1 MINLNS
7 LTKNIKDGFKAP
19 TGDSNRETPT
29 KGALR
34 FNTET
39 GKPEIYAK
47 GRGWRR
53 ASVSEISAIYT
64 HDNLV
69 AFYDASNADTTGDT
83 SDQYYSD
90 VELLLHMNGTDGSTT
105 FTDSGPNNYNPTST
119 GGAQISNSQS
129 KFGGS
134 SGNFANSRLR
144 YAGSVGNLD
153 GSSNS
158 WTIEMWVYPTKSD
171 TNVRYLLNKD
181 GEYNVIVNAY
191 GLYYTKNGIAFNYR
205 NSAGNYKDVN
215 SGGTPFNY
223 NEWNH
228 LAVVR
233 DGSTSITIF
242 LNGVQVG
249 QKTTDL
255 TMGYDSNRYLDIGTG
270 NFNTTDHFV
279 GYLDEVRITKGVAR
293 YTADFT
299 PQTREFYPGD
309 SVSDLTS
316 NDIDSV
322 YVGNVTL
329 NSTEPKSFNW
339 PTWQAY
345 GDVNYLE
352 SVSNA
357 SALPVLNDNLT
368 IVAWVKYDD
377 GAFSSNRYH
386 AIMYLFVDE
395 SNVIKIN
402 KVRSGYSAAPN
413 RLYGQL
419 GSGGSYY
426 TIGVDGSL
434 PALSSSTGWF
444 QVALTLSNDELKLYF
459 NANQLGSTLT
469 VPSSRSTSQ
478 PSFVVGRNFNTDE
491 TLEAD
496 MFGDIAIVKVYNSA
510 LSSADITSEFN
521 YHKSTFGL

>member
-64 HDNLV
+64 HDSLV

-105 FTDSGPNNYNPTST
+105 FTDSGPNGYNPTST
-119 GGAQISNSQS
+119 GGAEISNSQN

-134 SGNFANSRLR
+134 SSYFNNSRLR

-158 WTIEMWVYPTKSD
+158 WTIEMWVYPTISD
-171 TNVRYLLNKD
+171 TNNRYLLNKD
-181 GEYNVIVNAY
+181 GQHNVIVNAY
-191 GLYYTKNGIAFNYR
+191 GLYYSNGGIAFNYR

-215 SGGTPFNY
+215 SGGTSFNY

-270 NFNTTDHFV
+270 NFNTVDHFI

-299 PQTREFYPGD
+299 PQTREFYPGTA
-309 SVSDLTS
+309 VSDITS
-316 NDIDSV
+316 NNNDSLLNGPSLVTTQPKHYSFDGTNDFVRTLSDASNFETQTGTAIVWAYKSDWNSIVGSFDIL
-322 YVGNVTL
+322 VGNQRAGGSNGGWVIGRNGSNLIFEIRDGSSWKTISYAL
-329 NSTEPKSFNW
+329 SNISSGWHQFAGIWNGSNIKLYVDANQESSDSYGGTITYQNW
-339 PTWQAY
+339 P
-345 GDVNYLE
+345 V
-352 SVSNA
+352 
-357 SALPVLNDNLT
+357 
-368 IVAWVKYDD
+368 
-377 GAFSSNRYH
+377 H
-386 AIMYLFVDE
+386 
-395 SNVIKIN
+395 
-402 KVRSGYSAAPN
+402 
-413 RLYGQL
+413 
-419 GSGGSYY
+419 
-426 TIGVDGSL
+426 IGVYYNN
-434 PALSSSTGWF
+434 TGWY
-444 QVALTLSNDELKLYF
+444 N
-459 NANQLGSTLT
+459 
-469 VPSSRSTSQ
+469 
-478 PSFVVGRNFNTDE
+478 
-491 TLEAD
+491 
-496 MFGDIAIVKVYNSA
+496 GDLAIFKFYDSA
-510 LSSADITSEFN
+510 LSEADITSEFN
-521 YHKSTFGL
+521 YHKSAFGL

>member
-105 FTDSGPNNYNPTST
+105 FTDSGPNGYNPTST
-119 GGAQISNSQS
+119 GGAEISNSQN

-134 SGNFANSRLR
+134 SSYFNNSRLR

-158 WTIEMWVYPTKSD
+158 WTIEMWVYPTISD
-171 TNVRYLLNKD
+171 TNNRYLLNKD
-181 GEYNVIVNAY
+181 GQHNVIVNAY
-191 GLYYTKNGIAFNYR
+191 GLYYSNGGIAFNYR

-215 SGGTPFNY
+215 SGGTSLNY

-270 NFNTTDHFV
+270 NFNTVDHFI

-299 PQTREFYPGD
+299 PQTREFYPGTGVED
-309 SVSDLTS
+309 ITSNNISTFLTNATLNTSNPKSYEFTSGNNLGIEVPTNATLPNQTEDLTFIVWAYMDTATTS
-316 NDIDSV
+316 TNLQTHIAALGTNDHNMI
-322 YVGNVTL
+322 YFQ
-329 NSTEPKSFNW
+329 K
-339 PTWQAY
+339 A
-345 GDVNYLE
+345 
-352 SVSNA
+352 
-357 SALPVLNDNLT
+357 
-368 IVAWVKYDD
+368 
-377 GAFSSNRYH
+377 
-386 AIMYLFVDE
+386 
-395 SNVIKIN
+395 
-402 KVRSGYSAAPN
+402 RSGLGNHITGNMAQSGTYSN
-413 RLYGQL
+413 I
-419 GSGGSYY
+419 GGSR
-426 TIGVDGSL
+426 VAND
-434 PALSSSTGWF
+434 TGQWL
-444 QVALTLSNDELKLYF
+444 QLALTKSGNNFTYYM
-459 NANQLGSTLT
+459 NANKIGTLSPSGTASSADVKLLIGSNFFATT
-469 VPSSRSTSQ
+469 WPSSD
-478 PSFVVGRNFNTDE
+478 VAMDGKIG
-491 TLEAD
+491 L
-496 MFGDIAIVKVYNSA
+496 VKVYDST
-510 LSSADITSEFN
+510 LSEADITSEFN